1 MILSRKLIV
10 ESPVYEY
17 DVTLEQANR
26 ESEAR
31 YYLRGPYMQYDTRN
45 KNKRKYL
52 KEEMVADVERFT
64 TEMIRTGRAGGELNH
79 STSPEIDLSKLCH
92 KIITL
97 EHDEAEKHFIGKSMI
112 LSTPSGKIME
122 SLVKDGVKTGMSTK
136 ALGQIEES
144 TDCNVVKN
152 FFLIGVDCVYDP
164 SYSSAFVNGIL
175 ESKEFIIRSDNKFE
189 EVYDSF
195 EKGMGK
201 YPSKYRDE
209 INAHIRE
216 QVERFMQALKA

>member
-1 MILSRKLIV
+1 MSRKLIV
-10 ESPVYEY
+10 ETPMYEY
-17 DVTLEQANR
+17 DVTLEQMNR
-26 ESEAR
+26 DTEPR
-31 YYLRGPYMQYDTRN
+31 YYIRGPYMQYETKN
-45 KNKRKYL
+45 KNNRKYL
-52 KEEMVADVERFT
+52 KEEMVADTERFSS
-64 TEMIRTGRAGGELNH
+64 EMIKTGRAGGELNH
-79 STSPEIDLSKLCH
+79 SSSPEIDLSKLCH
-92 KIITL
+92 KILTL
-97 EHDEAEKHFIGKSMI
+97 EHDEPSKHFVGKSLI

-122 SLVKDGVKTGMSTK
+122 SLVRDNVKTGMSTK

-175 ESKEFIIRSDNKFE
+175 ESKEFIIGSDNKFE
-189 EVYDSF
+189 EVYGKF
-195 EKGMGK
+195 ESGLAK

-216 QVERFMQALKA
+216 QVERFLAALKA